1 MTEKMAKS
9 HHFLSPI
16 RFPWVM
22 SQTWNKLL
30 FAHWP
35 VPAEAIRGL
44 VPDGLAV
51 DTYEGS
57 AWIGIVAFG
66 SDRARLRGLPPI
78 PGISRFPEV
87 NVRTYV
93 TCGNRRG
100 VLFLSMDAAH
110 RLAAAFARKVLS
122 LPYHYAQMKFR
133 AEGEATCVFSRRAPE
148 NAQAAEFEAVYRP
161 TGGVFSPDPGS
172 LAHWLT
178 SRYALYA
185 CGRKGLYR
193 LDIYHPPWSL
203 RQAEAKIARNT
214 LLDPLRLH
222 PLAAEPLCH
231 YAERMQVVAWLPA
244 AASIRSG

>member
-1 MTEKMAKS
+1 MTETFSKF
-9 HHFLSPI
+9 HHFLSPM
-16 RFPWVM
+16 RLPWTI
-22 SQTWNKLL
+22 SQTWNRLL

-35 VPAEAIRGL
+35 VPAKEIREW
-44 VPDGLAV
+44 VPNGLAV

-57 AWIGIVAFG
+57 AWVGIVAFD
-66 SDRARLRGLPPI
+66 SDRSRLRGLPPV

-133 AEGEATCVFSRRAPE
+133 TEGDATYVFSRRTPE
-148 NAQAAEFEAVYRP
+148 STQAAQFEAVYRP
-161 TGGVFSPDPGS
+161 VSGAYSPDPGS
-172 LAHWLT
+172 LTHWLT

-185 CGRKGLYR
+185 YGRKGLYR

-214 LLDPLRLH
+214 LMDSLRLH

-244 AASIRSG
+244 AATIRSG